1 MIPRITPETAA
12 RVAAMAFV
20 VLAIA
25 ATAVQIRHGD
35 PKPAA
40 SSTSSTA
47 AVEDD
52 PLRAELK
59 RCQLLGEAGAHD
71 DDCLRAWAENRRRF
85 LHLSTPAPQSPP
97 AAMFPSAPSRDGATG
112 DVSPHQPTPKGE

>member
-12 RVAAMAFV
+12 RVAAMALV

-40 SSTSSTA
+40 SSASSTA

-85 LHLSTPAPQSPP
+85 LHLSAPAQRSQPV
-97 AAMFPSAPSRDGATG
+97 AMFPSAPSRDGATG
-112 DVSPHQPTPKGE
+112 DASPHQPTPKGE

>member
-20 VLAIA
+20 VFAIA

-40 SSTSSTA
+40 SSASSTA
-47 AVEDD
+47 AIEDD

-71 DDCLRAWAENRRRF
+71 DCLRAWAENRHRF
-85 LHLSTPAPQSPP
+85 LHLSAPARQSPP
-97 AAMFPSAPSRDGATG
+97 VAMFPSAPSRDGATG
-112 DVSPHQPTPKGE
+112 DASPRQQTPKGE

>member
-25 ATAVQIRHGD
+25 ATPVQIRHGD

-40 SSTSSTA
+40 SSASSTA

-85 LHLSTPAPQSPP
+85 LHLSAPGPQSPS
-97 AAMFPSAPSRDGATG
+97 ATMFPSAPSRDGATS
-112 DVSPHQPTPKGE
+112 DASTHQTTPKGE

>member
-25 ATAVQIRHGD
+25 ATAVQITHGD

-40 SSTSSTA
+40 SSASSTA

-52 PLRAELK
+52 PLRAALK

-71 DDCLRAWAENRRRF
+71 DGCLRAWAENRRRF
-85 LHLSTPAPQSPP
+85 LHLSAQARQSPP
-97 AAMFPSAPSRDGATG
+97 IAMFPSAPSRDGAA
-112 DVSPHQPTPKGE
+112 DDASAHQTTPKGE

>member
-1 MIPRITPETAA
+1 MMPRITPETAA

-40 SSTSSTA
+40 SSASSTA
-47 AVEDD
+47 AIEDD

-85 LHLSTPAPQSPP
+85 LHLSAPAPQSPP
-97 AAMFPSAPSRDGATG
+97 ATMFPSAPSRDGATS
-112 DVSPHQPTPKGE
+112 DAPPHQTTPKGE

>member
-1 MIPRITPETAA
+1 MITRITPETAA

-40 SSTSSTA
+40 SSASSTA

-85 LHLSTPAPQSPP
+85 LHLPAPTPQSPP
-97 AAMFPSAPSRDGATG
+97 VAMFPSAPSRDDATG
-112 DVSPHQPTPKGE
+112 DASPHQLTPKGE